1 MFEVA
6 YETTFCA
13 THVLHRDGQP
23 VEPPHGHDWRVEVV
37 AAREA
42 LDRLGVVVGFEHL
55 KAAVG
60 DVCRRLHYGDI
71 TSHPDFASES
81 PSAEAVAR
89 YFFREV
95 RRAMGPEGERL
106 VRVRVWEAP
115 GCSASYSP
123 PRTDGHFRGGRE

>member
-13 THVLHRDGQP
+13 THLLHRGGQP
-23 VEPPHGHDWRVEVV
+23 IEPQHGHDWRVEVV
-37 AAREA
+37 AAGEA
-42 LDRLGVVVGFEHL
+42 LDGIGVVVDFEHL
-55 KAAVG
+55 KQATA
-60 DVCRRLHYGDI
+60 DVCKRFHYGDI
-71 TSHPDFASES
+71 TSHPDFVGQS

-95 RRAMGPEGERL
+95 RRGLGASGKHL

-115 GCSASYSP
+115 GCSASY
-123 PRTDGHFRGGRE
+123 RE

>member
-1 MFEVA
+1 M
-6 YETTFCA
+6 
-13 THVLHRDGQP
+13 
-23 VEPPHGHDWRVEVV
+23 
-37 AAREA
+37 
-42 LDRLGVVVGFEHL
+42 
-55 KAAVG
+55 G

-115 GCSASYSP
+115 GCSASY
-123 PRTDGHFRGGRE
+123 GE